1 MLKLFDLKKKK
12 DEGADAAPAGAAAKV
27 TAAQLRVQKDHNEVT
42 WPHGFELILHN
53 GVDDLMNFK
62 VAYKPADGYWKGGK
76 FFFDFKFSDA
86 YPHKPPSVKCETN
99 IYHPNI
105 DTEGNICLNILREDW
120 NPVLNLQAIA
130 FGLVLIF
137 QDPGVEDPLNKEAA
151 EVFRRD
157 IKRFER
163 NVKQSISG
171 GNVDGIRYTSAC
183 A

>member
-1 MLKLFDLKKKK
+1 MHFLF
-12 DEGADAAPAGAAAKV
+12 AHCR
-27 TAAQLRVQKDHNEVT
+27 RVQQ
-42 WPHGFELILHN
+42 
-53 GVDDLMNFK
+53 
-62 VAYKPADGYWKGGK
+62 
-76 FFFDFKFSDA
+76 
-86 YPHKPPSVKCETN
+86 CETN

-137 QDPGVEDPLNKEAA
+137 QVGSLSALLQLGERSLRVLVSHQDPGVEDPLNKEAA

-163 NVKQSISG
+163 VSAPLHPLLCSKISTTNPRSQQNVKQSISG